1 MEVVVYTRY
10 KNLPFYIK
18 KYITVC
24 KDFFIL
30 NNVYYYIYNIL
41 KINDYLYQFHF
52 KNIILR
58 FIKNYDMQITLKI
71 LNPTALQR
79 KVSCLL

>member
-1 MEVVVYTRY
+1 M
-10 KNLPFYIK
+10 YI
-18 KYITVC
+18 
-24 KDFFIL
+24 
-30 NNVYYYIYNIL
+30 
-41 KINDYLYQFHF
+41 
-52 KNIILR
+52 IILR